1 MDVARTAIRKGV
13 EHLTCFSITKEVA
26 ASHYEFSYAQ
36 LEGVQFEYNKRP
48 VEIKDNGVIFIDIIE
63 NEDGTFTDV
72 EGTESFMKLTARLFL
87 SVRDRRTVLSIPP
100 KA

>member
-48 VEIKDNGVIFIDIIE
+48 VEIKDNGVIFIDVIE
-63 NEDGTFTDV
+63 MKMVPLQMLKALKSFT
-72 EGTESFMKLTARLFL
+72 KPTARLFL
-87 SVRDRRTVLSIPP
+87 SVRDHRTVLSIPP